1 MAEYISQN
9 EIKTIENLEFFAN
22 QVVEGFITGL
32 HKSPYHGFSVE
43 FAEHRLYNTGESTRN
58 IDWKLFARTDKL
70 FVKRFE
76 EETNLRCQLVID
88 RSSSMHFPIQK
99 KLNSKT
105 PNKIGFS
112 ILASAALMN
121 LFKRQR
127 DAVGLS
133 VYSDIVHTHTRSRT
147 NISHHKNLLWQLE
160 SLAKPFT
167 KDLKESTSSV
177 VALHEISERINKR
190 SLVILFS
197 DLLDSQENP
206 QDFFSALQHLKY
218 NKHEVIIFH
227 VIDRSKELNFEFDA
241 RLHKFVDLETGEEIK
256 VNPIEIKEEY
266 VNQMSLFEQEFKLRC
281 GQYNIDFIPV
291 DCANGFESV
300 LLSYLLKRKKLF

>member
-1 MAEYISQN
+1 MAEYILQN
-9 EIKTIENLEFFAN
+9 EIKTIENLDFFAN

-76 EETNLRCQLVID
+76 EETNLRCHLVID
-88 RSSSMHFPIQK
+88 RSSSMHFPVQK
-99 KLNSKT
+99 KLNSKS

-133 VYSDIVHTHTRSRT
+133 VYSDVVHTHTHSRT
-147 NISHHKNLLWQLE
+147 NIAHHKSLLWELE
-160 SLAKPFT
+160 SLAKPFN
-167 KDLKESTSSV
+167 KDIKESTSAV
-177 VALHEISERINKR
+177 EALHEIAERISQR

-197 DLLDSQENP
+197 DLLDTQENP

-218 NKHEVIIFH
+218 NKHEVIVFH
-227 VIDRSKELNFEFDA
+227 VIDRSREFNFEFDS
-241 RLHKFVDLETGEEIK
+241 RVHKFVDLETGDQLK
-256 VNPIEIKEEY
+256 VNPSELKEEY
-266 VNQMSLFEQEFKLRC
+266 VNQMSSFEQELNIRC
-281 GQYNIDFIPV
+281 GQYKIDFIPV
-291 DCANGFESV
+291 DCAKGFKSV
-300 LLSYLLKRKKLF
+300 LLSYLIKRKKLY

>member
-1 MAEYISQN
+1 MEEYISQN
-9 EIKTIENLEFFAN
+9 EIKNIENLDFFAN

-256 VNPIEIKEEY
+256 VNPLEIKEEY

-300 LLSYLLKRKKLF
+300 LLSYLLKRKKLY

>member
-1 MAEYISQN
+1 MEEYISQN
-9 EIKTIENLEFFAN
+9 EIKNIENLDFFAN

-167 KDLKESTSSV
+167 NDLKESTSSV
-177 VALHEISERINKR
+177 EALHEISERINKR

-197 DLLDSQENP
+197 DLLDSQENS

-256 VNPIEIKEEY
+256 VNPLEIKEEY

-300 LLSYLLKRKKLF
+300 LLSYLLKRKKLY